1 MQDGKI
7 LKAYLDSKRINKQ
20 KFATRL
26 KMSKQNLYQLFESNE
41 LQPETKANLEA
52 VMGLKWQEIEQVGKE
67 LVNIAVNNA
76 RKGAFQANG
85 APDYRDDIIAL
96 LKEKLNLSERQTL
109 QHLLRSQAL
118 LRAIAETL
126 PRLLVKVDKIK
137 LQEAHEE
144 MNKRIERHLD
154 VLKKEST

>member
-1 MQDGKI
+1 MKEGDI
-7 LKAYLDSKRINKQ
+7 LKAYLDSKKINKQ

-26 KMSKQNLYQLFESNE
+26 KMSKQNLYQLFDSKE

-52 VMGLKWQEIEQVGKE
+52 VTGLKWQEIEQAGKQM
-67 LVNIAVNNA
+67 VNIAVNVSK
-76 RKGAFQANG
+76 RNG
-85 APDYRDDIIAL
+85 FPGNIPDYRDDLIAL
-96 LKEKLNLSERQTL
+96 LKERLNSSERQLL
-109 QHLLRSQAL
+109 QYAMRNQAL

-126 PRLLVKVDKIK
+126 PQLLAKVDKIK

-154 VLKKEST
+154 VLKKESI